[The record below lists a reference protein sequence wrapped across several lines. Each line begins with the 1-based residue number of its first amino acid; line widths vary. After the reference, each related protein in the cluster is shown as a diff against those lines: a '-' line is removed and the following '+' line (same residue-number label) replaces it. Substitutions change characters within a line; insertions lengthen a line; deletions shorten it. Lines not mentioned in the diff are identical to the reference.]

1 MGRLALIGGHSILDN
16 EPGEGLERVVR
27 SSSFGDVELLEGP
40 GHVLLQRHGL
50 REYST
55 AARIDHRANLSALA
69 DIGVDR
75 ILAVGSVGGLKPEL
89 GVGSFVCPDDFI
101 ALHLGLSF
109 SDEHGGER
117 VPAFDGSWR
126 ERIMAVWRRHSDVEL
141 RDGGVYWQTIGP
153 RFETPA
159 EIRMIAPHA
168 DVVGMTIA
176 SECVLA
182 GELGISYAAVCVVDN
197 LANGVGGAPLAVED
211 FEAGKALNR
220 ERLLAALRPLLA
232 DLGDAPGGEA

>member
-1 MGRLALIGGHSILDN
+1 MARLALIGGHSILGS
-16 EPGEGLERVVR
+16 EPELGFQHERVATEH
-27 SSSFGDVELLEGP
+27 GAVEVLAGP
-40 GHVLLQRHGL
+40 DHVLLQRHGL
-50 REYST
+50 PSYRT
-55 AARIDHRANLSALA
+55 AAKIDHRANLAAL
-69 DIGVDR
+69 GKLGCDR
-75 ILAVGSVGGLKPEL
+75 VLAIGSVGGLRPEL
-89 GVGSFVCPDDFI
+89 GVGSFICPDDFI

-126 ERIMAVWRRHSDVEL
+126 ERILGSWRRHSEVPL
-141 RDGGVYWQTIGP
+141 ADGGTYWQAIGP

-159 EIRMIAPHA
+159 EIRLMAAHA

-182 GELGISYAAVCVVDN
+182 GELGLAYAAICVVDN

-211 FEAGKALNR
+211 FEAGKATNR
-220 ERLLAALRPLLA
+220 GRLLGGLEAVVA
-232 DLGDAPGGEA
+232 DLGGGS